1 MVAIIHVGTQEQFF
15 GDLRPQPQPKRLA
28 VGAWYRV
35 TNYDKMD
42 AQPKIDD

>member
-35 TNYDKMD
+35 TIKWTRN
-42 AQPKIDD
+42 PKSMIKL